1 METILPW
8 LRLQLTPGLGRLGLL
23 RLINH
28 CGSAP
33 AAIAAAANGW
43 RGVPGLRPGLAALLP
58 AADDPRLQMLAE
70 RMAASQGWL
79 LTLLD
84 PDYPPLLKTIPDPPV
99 LLYGVGRRPGGE
111 ALAVVGSRQPSETGR
126 HAAATLAG
134 EVAAHGIAIISGL
147 ARGIDTAA
155 HRGALEA
162 GGTTIAVLGC
172 GIDRVYPPENRRL
185 FARIR
190 AEGTILSE
198 YPPGSEPLAGH
209 FPGRNRIISGLSR
222 GTLIVEATPDSG
234 SLITAE
240 LALEQGREVLAVPG
254 SIDRPTSIGPNR
266 LIKDGA
272 HPVTESADIL
282 TLLWPQQTPR
292 SSGVAAR
299 FAATLDGP
307 ARNVWLA
314 LDGEPRHI
322 DELTGRL
329 GLTAGELSA
338 ILLHLELQ
346 GGVEQLPGARYRR
359 TSGLTV
365 SAS

>member
-1 METILPW
+1 MDTTLSW

-23 RLINH
+23 RLISH
-28 CGSAP
+28 FGSP
-33 AAIAAAANGW
+33 LNVIAAAENGW

-58 AADDPRLQMLAE
+58 AADDPRLQILTERLA
-70 RMAASQGWL
+70 AGNAWL

-84 PDYPPLLKTIPDPPV
+84 PDYPPLLRAIPDPPV
-99 LLYGVGRRPGGE
+99 LLYGLGHRPDGE
-111 ALAVVGSRQPSETGR
+111 ALAVVGSRHPSATGR
-126 HAAATLAG
+126 RAAATLAG
-134 EVAAHGIAIISGL
+134 EVAGHGIAIVSGL

-155 HRGALEA
+155 HRGALDA
-162 GGTTIAVLGC
+162 GGTTVAVLGC
-172 GIDRVYPPENRRL
+172 GIDRVYPPENAEL

-190 AEGTILSE
+190 ADGTILSE

-240 LALEQGREVLAVPG
+240 MALEQGREVLAVPG

-272 HPVTESADIL
+272 HPVTEGADIL

-292 SSGVAAR
+292 SIGTAER
-299 FAATLDGP
+299 FAATLAGP
-307 ARNVWLA
+307 ARSVWLA
-314 LDGEPRHI
+314 LDGEPQHI
-322 DELTGRL
+322 DELAGRL

-346 GGVEQLPGARYRR
+346 GGVEQLPGARYQR
-359 TSGLTV
+359 SSNPTV
-365 SAS
+365 NAI